1 MSRIH
6 EALRRAEQEKG
17 KARSPVADPDTGSV
31 ADADADK
38 AAPAARAPAV
48 APATAPAAEPAAAT
62 PPARQSPSGGAAVLA
77 AASAAVAPAQTA
89 AAQTAAQRPPGLAL
103 LDSCRRPLWLGD
115 ASKLLFLG
123 GTDPTFATEQ
133 LRNLR
138 ARLWELRTRRSLKS
152 LVISSPMPSEGKTF
166 LAANLAHALARQH
179 DRRIL
184 LVDAD
189 LRGGTSIAG
198 SRPEAAG
205 SRGGALHTVLGAPG
219 DPGLSEYL
227 LGRAGEEQ
235 ILQRSPQENLFFIP
249 GGKPAPN
256 PGDLL
261 SSAKLKKLLDRLAPL
276 FDWILLDTP
285 PTNMFADAR
294 LIANGCDGI
303 LLVIQAGA
311 TSRDAA
317 RSAAREFP
325 ADRLLGVVI
334 NRVAVAGR

>member
-17 KARSPVADPDTGSV
+17 KSRSPVADPDSE
-31 ADADADK
+31 K
-38 AAPAARAPAV
+38 AAPVARAPATSP
-48 APATAPAAEPAAAT
+48 APAPAAEPAAA
-62 PPARQSPSGGAAVLA
+62 PPSAKQSPAGAAAVLA
-77 AASAAVAPAQTA
+77 AASAAVAPAQA
-89 AAQTAAQRPPGLAL
+89 APLPPAAQRPPGLAL

-123 GTDPTFATEQ
+123 GTGPTFATEQ

-138 ARLWELRTRRSLKS
+138 ARLWEMRTRRSLKS
-152 LVISSPMPSEGKTF
+152 VVISSPMPCDGKTF
-166 LAANLAHALARQH
+166 LTANLAHAFARQH

-189 LRGGTSIAG
+189 LRGGAALRG
-198 SRPEAAG
+198 SAPEAAG
-205 SRGGALHTVLGAPG
+205 PPGGALHTVLGAPG

-227 LGRAGEEQ
+227 LGRSGEDQ
-235 ILQRSPQENLFFIP
+235 ILQRGPQENLFFIP

-261 SSAKLKKLLDRLAPL
+261 SSGKLKKLLDRLAPL
-276 FDWILLDTP
+276 FDWILVDTP
-285 PTNMFADAR
+285 PTNVFADAR
-294 LIANGCDGI
+294 LIADGCDGV
-303 LLVIQAGA
+303 LLVIHAGA
-311 TSRDAA
+311 TPRDAA

-334 NRVAVAGR
+334 NRVVGAGR